1 VLGCFDRRDGKL
13 LWQKTV
19 LTAPLERKH
28 GENSYASAT
37 PATDGKLVW
46 VAFLAYPNM
55 VVVCYTADGKEVWR
69 RTPGK
74 LLSVHGFCSSPIPY
88 RDTIILNGDQD
99 AAGYLVALEK
109 TTGKERWP
117 TARPNRTRSYC
128 PPLIVKAGGRTELVM
143 SGSKCVAG
151 YDPDSGKQLWIIDGP
166 TEQFVAG
173 LVYGQGLYFLTTG
186 FPEYHLMAI
195 RPGGKGNV
203 THSHV
208 AWHHARLPSKEAS
221 YVPSPVF
228 HDKYF
233 FVVSDQG
240 FLSCFE
246 AKTGKRLWIHK
257 LGRRHRS
264 SLLCA
269 GGLLYVTS
277 TEGDTY
283 VVRAGPKFE
292 LVAENP
298 LGEEC
303 YASPAAAQGNLFIRT
318 AQHLW
323 CLGVAEET
331 KK

>member
-1 VLGCFDRRDGKL
+1 
-13 LWQKTV
+13 
-19 LTAPLERKH
+19 
-28 GENSYASAT
+28 
-37 PATDGKLVW
+37 
-46 VAFLAYPNM
+46 
-55 VVVCYTADGKEVWR
+55 
-69 RTPGK
+69 
-74 LLSVHGFCSSPIPY
+74 
-88 RDTIILNGDQD
+88 
-99 AAGYLVALEK
+99 
-109 TTGKERWP
+109 
-117 TARPNRTRSYC
+117 
-128 PPLIVKAGGRTELVM
+128 
-143 SGSKCVAG
+143 
-151 YDPDSGKQLWIIDGP
+151 
-166 TEQFVAG
+166 
-173 LVYGQGLYFLTTG
+173 
-186 FPEYHLMAI
+186 MAI

-208 AWHHARLPSKEAS
+208 AWHQARLPSKEAS

-246 AKTGKRLWIHK
+246 AKTGKRLWMHK

-292 LVAENP
+292 LLAENP